1 MEVLTILLSIS
12 IGFLVFNIIT
22 HPYSLI
28 RNSLPVVRFKRVQVL
43 PTLRV
48 RIKDRTIH
56 FHHWMNFSILLLLTL
71 TPLISGGFLDYTYTR
86 GFLVGGVLQGLILP
100 DARKI
105 IY

>member
-1 MEVLTILLSIS
+1 MLLSIGL
-12 IGFLVFNIIT
+12 GFLVFNIIT

-28 RNSLPVVRFKRVQVL
+28 RNSLPEVKFKRVQIFPSVIV
-43 PTLRV
+43 RV
-48 RIKDRTIH
+48 KGRTVH
-56 FHHWMNFSILLLLTL
+56 LHHWINFSILLLLTL
-71 TPLISGGFLDYTYTR
+71 TPLISGGFLDYAYTR